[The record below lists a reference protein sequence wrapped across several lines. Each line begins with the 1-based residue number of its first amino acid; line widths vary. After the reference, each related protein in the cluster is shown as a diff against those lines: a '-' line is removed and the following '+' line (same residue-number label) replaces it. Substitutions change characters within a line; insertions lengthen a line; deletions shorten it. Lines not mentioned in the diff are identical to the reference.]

1 MSGSKFREGVGSH
14 MAKSC
19 IGQAQ
24 GVMALAF
31 MNYKR
36 CIQKERRM
44 GGGIRQSSSLVN
56 EELNRLSRSR
66 VGCAWCPWTGWWGVR
81 SHGSTHRVGG

>member
-19 IGQAQ
+19 IGQAH

-44 GGGIRQSSSLVN
+44 GGEISQGSSLLN
-56 EELNRLSRSR
+56 ENLNRLNRSR
-66 VGCAWCPWTGWWGVR
+66 VGCAWYPWGAGA
-81 SHGSTHRVGG
+81 